1 MGFDKTKRFLVRYI
15 DGCDEGCIEKD
26 TLEEALETK
35 QFLIDEEECEFV
47 ELYDTVKDR
56 FY

>member
-1 MGFDKTKRFLVRYI
+1 MGFEKTKRFLVRYI

-35 QFLIDEEECEFV
+35 QFLIDEECEFV
-47 ELYDTVKDR
+47 ALYDTVKDK

>member
-1 MGFDKTKRFLVRYI
+1 MGFEKAKRFLVRYI
-15 DGCDEGCIEKD
+15 DECGEECIEKD

-35 QFLIDEEECEFV
+35 QFLIDEYELEFV
-47 ELYDTVKDR
+47 ELYDTVEDR